1 MATAPRVTARLTGVW
16 DTRIAPPSLGGVLIL
31 AEELLMQSSEAEV
44 CFVGGPELRRSPMAT
59 AAASLCGISGC
70 WVADSVP
77 ALETFGGAVWP
88 RRPEA
93 HPYGSTLV
101 MQRLYRRG
109 LAPRPLR
116 VKLEAT
122 ARARKF
128 LARRAW
134 PNVPVALH
142 LKNNPAEQGCS
153 NANFAAW
160 REFLG
165 AAGRRCAVMFV
176 LIGSEPVDGAIREL
190 PNVVVAADEGVDL
203 GRDLALIEQSRFFMG
218 MASGPCNFAI
228 FNRKPYTIFKN
239 PDHHAEAMQAELGS
253 GHAFP
258 FATTGQRLLRVFE
271 TPEILTREFELLWSL
286 SETQDE
292 R

>member
-1 MATAPRVTARLTGVW
+1 
-16 DTRIAPPSLGGVLIL
+16 
-31 AEELLMQSSEAEV
+31 MQSSEVEV
-44 CFVGGPELRRSPMAT
+44 CFVGRPEVLRSSMAT
-59 AAASLCGISGC
+59 AAASLRGISGC
-70 WVADSVP
+70 WVADSLP
-77 ALETFGGAVWP
+77 PLEIVNGAIWP

-101 MQRLYRRG
+101 VQQLYRHG

-122 ARARKF
+122 ARARMF

-160 REFLG
+160 REFLAG
-165 AAGRRCAVMFV
+165 AGRRCAVTFV
-176 LIGSEPVDGAIREL
+176 LVGSEPVDDAIREL
-190 PNVVVAADEGVDL
+190 PNTVVAADEGVDL
-203 GRDLALIEQSRFFMG
+203 GRDLGLIEQSRFFMG

-228 FNRKPYTIFKN
+228 FNRKPYAIFKN

-253 GHAFP
+253 GDAFP
-258 FATTGQRLLRVFE
+258 FATAGQRLLRVFE
-271 TPEILTREFELLWSL
+271 TPEILTREFELLWAL